1 MQRKQIGN
9 NVKSEYIRIRT
20 TPRRFNKLKLLAE
33 QREKSMTQLIED
45 WIDSLP
51 NPERDNSSST
61 PLTR

>member
-1 MQRKQIGN
+1 M
-9 NVKSEYIRIRT
+9 KSEYIRIRT